1 MAGQESL
8 LFERRNK
15 PEFEGLNSFHG
26 GHCRRKTR
34 TESQCMD
41 GPAVR
46 AILPRAFRARFAAQ
60 FDQNSRLSRLPPE
73 KRIPLFSTCWISYSI
88 LPSLS
93 RRHDFCI
100 YSAPPPALENRR
112 MVFDFLGGGLD
123 IVTAFR
129 YDRGTSKS
137 LSPEDAIRWKNVP
150 PFPNLISRRRRSLP
164 TPGGRLPQG
173 FLS

>member
-112 MVFDFLGGGLD
+112 MVFDFLGGGD
-123 IVTAFR
+123 W
-129 YDRGTSKS
+129 TSS
-137 LSPEDAIRWKNVP
+137 LHSATIGARANPCHPRMPFDGRTSLHSP
-150 PFPNLISRRRRSLP
+150 
-164 TPGGRLPQG
+164 T
-173 FLS
+173 